1 MNRDKRDFVNSG
13 GAAATG
19 IWQEWGIE
27 RKERKSQGPVVT
39 CEGREG
45 DGFWYAGTETG
56 DAQVGV

>member
-1 MNRDKRDFVNSG
+1 MGEQRRREYGRNG
-13 GAAATG
+13 GM
-19 IWQEWGIE
+19 E